1 MIRISF
7 PLLFLLIT
15 LSSGC
20 SLKSSSGKQITS
32 SLSPSQITH
41 ALKQQHQQWKGV
53 RYKMGGLSRKG
64 VDCSGFVYRLY
75 KDGLGVKLPRS
86 TELQSQLGEHVSKSQ
101 LKVGDLVFFK
111 TGGLFKSR
119 HVGIYAGSNQFIHA
133 STSRGVMKSNLNN
146 PYWREAY
153 WQSKRVLKQAF

>member
-1 MIRISF
+1 MIKYYLST
-7 PLLFLLIT
+7 LFLMFALN
-15 LSSGC
+15 SGC
-20 SLKSSSGKQITS
+20 SLKSTTGKQMTS
-32 SLSPSQITH
+32 ALTPQQISH
-41 ALKQQHQQWKGV
+41 ALKQQHHQWKGV
-53 RYKMGGLSRKG
+53 RYKMGGLNRNG

-86 TELQSQLGEHVSKSQ
+86 TELQSQLGEHVSKNQ

-119 HVGIYAGSNQFIHA
+119 HVGIYTGANQFIHA
-133 STSRGVMKSNLNN
+133 STSKGVMKSSLNN

-153 WQSKRVLKQAF
+153 WQSKRVLKSAF

>member
-1 MIRISF
+1 MIRRIF
-7 PLLFLLIT
+7 LLFFIFSG
-15 LSSGC
+15 LSIGC
-20 SLKSSSGKQITS
+20 SLKTSNGKQIRS
-32 SLSPSQITH
+32 SLSPQQINQ
-41 ALKQQHQQWKGV
+41 ALKQQHQHWKGV

-86 TELQSQLGEHVSKSQ
+86 TELQSQLGEHINKNQ

-119 HVGIYAGSNQFIHA
+119 HVGIYTGGNQFIHA

-153 WQSKRVLKQAF
+153 WQSKRVLKLSF

>member
-1 MIRISF
+1 M
-7 PLLFLLIT
+7 LFLFIALC
-15 LSSGC
+15 SGC
-20 SLKSSSGKQITS
+20 SLKSSNGKQIKS
-32 SLSPSQITH
+32 SLSPNQINQV
-41 ALKQQHQQWKGV
+41 LQQQHHQWKGV
-53 RYKMGGLSRKG
+53 RYKMGGLSRNG

-75 KDGLGVKLPRS
+75 KDGLGIKLPRS

-119 HVGIYAGSNQFIHA
+119 HVGIYAGGNQFIHA
-133 STSRGVMKSNLNN
+133 STSRGVMKSSLNT

-153 WQSKRVLKQAF
+153 WQSKRILKPAF

>member
-1 MIRISF
+1 
-7 PLLFLLIT
+7 
-15 LSSGC
+15 
-20 SLKSSSGKQITS
+20 
-32 SLSPSQITH
+32 
-41 ALKQQHQQWKGV
+41 V
-53 RYKMGGLSRKG
+53 RYKMGGLSRNG

-75 KDGLGVKLPRS
+75 KDGLGIKLPRS

-119 HVGIYAGSNQFIHA
+119 HVGIYAGGNQFIHA
-133 STSRGVMKSNLNN
+133 STSRGVMKSSLNT

-153 WQSKRVLKQAF
+153 WQSKRILKPAF